1 MYFSSILSSYYINGK
16 EQESNLKIQSNMT
29 GDKKDEMS
37 YVVERK
43 KGQYNDKTG
52 KLTKNQASHKIEKKL
67 KDIKESF
74 EKYLT
79 KKRKVLQQRK
89 NSQKRDSKKG
99 LKKRDSKKGTQ
110 KKGLKKRDSKKGTH
124 KTLK

>member
-99 LKKRDSKKGTQ
+99 LKKRDSKKGT
-110 KKGLKKRDSKKGTH
+110 H